1 MPLAFAKMHGLGNSY
16 IYLDLTR
23 GDDGLDFAAL
33 ARRVSDPSF
42 GIGSDGV
49 IAILP
54 SESADFRMRMFNADG
69 SEAEMCGN
77 GIRCVG
83 KFIYDFGLSRKRDL
97 VIETGAGPR
106 YLSLGVENDRVT
118 SVRVNMGEP
127 RFSRAQIPMAG
138 DPDESAILTRLKA
151 DDFAFDV
158 TAVSMGNPHCV
169 IFVDEITDEMVL
181 DAGPRIERHPAFPKR
196 VNVEFARVLS
206 DGSIEMRVW
215 ERGSGETMACGTG
228 ACAVGVAAMVT
239 GAALPRVTIHLRGG
253 DLDIEWEKGGPVYM
267 TGPATLVCTGEL
279 ADEWLR
285 VDNKSGA
292 VV

>member
-1 MPLAFAKMHGLGNSY
+1 LAFAKMHGLGNSY

-49 IAILP
+49 IANLP

-83 KFIYDFGLSRKRDL
+83 KFIYDFGLARKRDL

-106 YLSLGVENDRVT
+106 YLSLAVENDRVT

-138 DPDESAILTRLKA
+138 DPDESTILTRL
-151 DDFAFDV
+151 
-158 TAVSMGNPHCV
+158 
-169 IFVDEITDEMVL
+169 
-181 DAGPRIERHPAFPKR
+181 
-196 VNVEFARVLS
+196 
-206 DGSIEMRVW
+206 
-215 ERGSGETMACGTG
+215 
-228 ACAVGVAAMVT
+228 
-239 GAALPRVTIHLRGG
+239 
-253 DLDIEWEKGGPVYM
+253 
-267 TGPATLVCTGEL
+267 
-279 ADEWLR
+279 
-285 VDNKSGA
+285 
-292 VV
+292 